1 MAGTVAAAVLPGSR
15 VLAQSSPSPSRS
27 SPSATPV
34 PPGQLRL
41 LTSPDHWDPGVIR
54 TLEADQ
60 GIDVKVT
67 ALVDDARAYRSIVD
81 GTVAPD
87 LVTADGGWVTR
98 YRVDDRIAPLDPT
111 RVTVL
116 AELYPMA
123 RTLDIVS
130 SEDGMLGLPWSWSPL
145 QVVCD
150 PARLTS
156 IPDSWD
162 VLIDPSARRRVV
174 IEAQAMDLVLCA
186 AKAIGAADPLAMTD
200 AELASAT
207 DWMTRLRPN
216 IRKIVDRRSEAIELL
231 ASGECTLAI
240 SSLGAPDLV
249 KDAGGPDM
257 LGYVPRE
264 GTIGSIEV
272 DCALRGAPDAVRIPA
287 WLDAAATA
295 QVAAQAFLTD
305 GRPLFNER
313 AYQLLVDSGHGDR
326 ARRYLYDRPETCL
339 DMTLTGPGER
349 LDDYLAV
356 YASVFGEAS

>member
-1 MAGTVAAAVLPGSR
+1 
-15 VLAQSSPSPSRS
+15 
-27 SPSATPV
+27 
-34 PPGQLRL
+34 
-41 LTSPDHWDPGVIR
+41 
-54 TLEADQ
+54 
-60 GIDVKVT
+60 
-67 ALVDDARAYRSIVD
+67 
-81 GTVAPD
+81 
-87 LVTADGGWVTR
+87 
-98 YRVDDRIAPLDPT
+98 
-111 RVTVL
+111 
-116 AELYPMA
+116 
-123 RTLDIVS
+123 
-130 SEDGMLGLPWSWSPL
+130 
-145 QVVCD
+145 
-150 PARLTS
+150 
-156 IPDSWD
+156 
-162 VLIDPSARRRVV
+162 
-174 IEAQAMDLVLCA
+174 
-186 AKAIGAADPLAMTD
+186 MTD

-216 IRKIVDRRSEAIELL
+216 IRKIVDRRSDAIELL

-287 WLDAAATA
+287 WLDAAAA
-295 QVAAQAFLTD
+295 AEVAAEAFLTD

-339 DMTLTGPGER
+339 DLTLTGPGER
-349 LDDYLAV
+349 LDDYLAA